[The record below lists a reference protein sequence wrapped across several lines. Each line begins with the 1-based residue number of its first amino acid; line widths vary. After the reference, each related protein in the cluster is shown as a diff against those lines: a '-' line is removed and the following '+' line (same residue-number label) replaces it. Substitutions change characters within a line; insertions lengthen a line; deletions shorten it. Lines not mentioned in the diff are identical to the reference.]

1 MGVFAMMISPEVF
14 YEMNLKGKTADQI
27 MTVIRGLKQEIGRLK
42 NIVEHPEYECTVR
55 PSERTRISCSQDY
68 LERAKEALAEVGG
81 NYVPSAAEKK
91 EMEFDANI
99 PFINKVEFCI
109 GGYFGGYETRTY
121 TIDGD
126 KVHTDIEHSLI
137 LKPSNLGDYEI
148 EEMDKD
154 YLFESLKKLHIGGW
168 RRNYSTKRFG
178 YLVCDGIQWHFEIY
192 FSNGAKPVK
201 IYGDNAYPYN
211 FDKVLELFEVEE

>member
-1 MGVFAMMISPEVF
+1 MMISPEAF
-14 YEMNLKGKTADQI
+14 YEDELKGKTAEQT

-42 NIVEHPEYECTVR
+42 NIVEHPDYECLMH
-55 PSERTRISCSQDY
+55 PSERVRIYCSQRY
-68 LERAKEALAEVGG
+68 LERAKQAFVEVGG
-81 NYVPSAAEKK
+81 TYIPSAAEKK
-91 EMEFDANI
+91 AMDFDDNI

-109 GGYFGGYETRTY
+109 GGYFNGYETKTY
-121 TIDGD
+121 TIDD
-126 KVHTDIEHSLI
+126 NKVRINIEHSLI
-137 LKPSNLGDYEI
+137 LKPSNLGDYGI

-154 YLFESLKKLHIGGW
+154 FLLNALKDLHIGEW

-178 YLVCDGIQWHFEIY
+178 YLVCDGTQWHLEIY
-192 FSNGAKPVK
+192 FSNGHKPVK